1 MGTEEPHSET
11 VLSELERILASAE
24 FRGSKRSQEFL
35 RYVVT
40 CALEGKTEL
49 LKERIIGVEVFD
61 RPADYETGEDSI
73 VRVKANEVRKRL
85 AQYYQQ
91 AGPDSEVQIELP
103 AGSYVPEFRGR
114 SSGPPP
120 RPARLP
126 RRWKPLAAAA
136 AAVLLCCVAAWIWYA
151 TRATVFDQFW
161 SPFFRSPHPVLL
173 CVAHPVV
180 YHLRGAS
187 RESPQPLVPLA
198 DILRDP
204 DHYVGVGDAL
214 ALAQF
219 HAFFTRAGKPS
230 QLRIGS
236 DTSFADLR
244 NSLAI
249 LIGAYT
255 NQWTMQ
261 ITKDLRFVFD
271 REGSQILI
279 RDQMAQGHRW
289 TYTQTTPPTDFAIVS
304 RIFDSKSGELV
315 IVAAGLSH
323 FGTQV
328 AGEFL
333 TNPAYLEDAL
343 RGAPPRWQSLNLQL
357 VLRAEVLG
365 KTPGPPKVLDRHYW

>member
-1 MGTEEPHSET
+1 MSLEEARRQA
-11 VLSELERILASAE
+11 VRSELERILAGAE
-24 FRGSKRSQEFL
+24 FRGSKRSQDFL

-40 CALEGKTEL
+40 CALQGKTEL
-49 LKERIIGVEVFD
+49 LKERTIGVEVFD

-85 AQYYQQ
+85 AQYYQEAG
-91 AGPDSEVQIELP
+91 AGPQVQIELP
-103 AGSYVPEFRGR
+103 AGSYMPEFRWR
-114 SSGPPP
+114 ESSPPLP
-120 RPARLP
+120 PAPP
-126 RRWKPLAAAA
+126 RRWKPLAAG
-136 AAVLLCCVAAWIWYA
+136 AAVAVLCGVAAWIWYA
-151 TRATVFDQFW
+151 NRATVFDQFW
-161 SPFFRSPHPVLL
+161 SPFFRSPRPVLL

-180 YHLRGAS
+180 YHLRGRS
-187 RESPQPLVPLA
+187 REAPETLVPLT
-198 DILRDP
+198 DIVRDP

-219 HAFFTRAGKPS
+219 SSFFTRGGKPS
-230 QLRIGS
+230 QVRIGS
-236 DTSFADLR
+236 ETSFADLR
-244 NSLAI
+244 NSPAI

-271 REGSQILI
+271 REDGQILVK
-279 RDQMAQGHRW
+279 DQMAQGHRW
-289 TYTQTTPPTDFAIVS
+289 TYTQTNPPTDFAIVS

-333 TNPAYLEDAL
+333 TNPAYLEEAL
-343 RGAPPRWQSLNLQL
+343 RGAPPRWQSMNLQL
-357 VLRAEVLG
+357 VLRAEVIG
-365 KTPGPPKVLDRHYW
+365 KTPGPPKVLASHYW